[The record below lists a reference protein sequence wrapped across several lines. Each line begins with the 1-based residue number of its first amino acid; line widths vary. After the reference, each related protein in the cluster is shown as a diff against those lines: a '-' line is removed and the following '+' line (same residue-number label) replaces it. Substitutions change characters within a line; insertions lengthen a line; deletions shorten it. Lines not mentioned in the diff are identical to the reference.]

1 MKINKKTTMGIWLG
15 ILPALLI
22 YTVFAILP
30 ILQSFYYSLMKWNG
44 ISEMT
49 FVGLDN
55 FVELLKDPDFWNSV
69 KNNILV
75 VLASVFGQVP
85 IALLIAIL
93 LNRKLKGSRL
103 FRTIG
108 FLPVVLS
115 TVVISITW
123 NLVYNSKY
131 GLINEFLR
139 SIGLDFLT
147 QNWLG
152 DPDLA
157 LYSVLVVIVWQFV
170 GLYLIIFLAAL
181 QNIPNEVLESAK
193 IDGASEWVTT
203 WKITIPMIWDTILV
217 AIVLCISGSLKTF
230 DLILQ
235 KMFEEDLVTI
245 IEKLG
250 LDHEE
255 TNDWL
260 IERALEYIRQFYR
273 EPIKASEVAN
283 VVNIS
288 ANYFSTIFRQKT
300 GKTFNEYVNLLR
312 VNEARKLLSE
322 TSLRVGVIANNVGF
336 HEYKYFVEVFKKF
349 TGMTPTE
356 YRNLYNRE
364 LGG

>member
-1 MKINKKTTMGIWLG
+1 MKINTKTTMGIWLG

-49 FVGLDN
+49 FVGLAN
-55 FVELLKDPDFWNSV
+55 FVELLKDSDFWNSV

-230 DLILQ
+230 DLIYV
-235 KMFEEDLVTI
+235 M
-245 IEKLG
+245 
-250 LDHEE
+250 
-255 TNDWL
+255 TNGGP
-260 IERALEYIRQFYR
+260 AH
-273 EPIKASEVAN
+273 STEVMA
-283 VVNIS
+283 I
-288 ANYFSTIFRQKT
+288 YM
-300 GKTFNEYVNLLR
+300 FNETFKNFNYGYGSAVSVFIFLFSL
-312 VNEARKLLSE
+312 VLIVIVRKL
-322 TSLRVGVIANNVGF
+322 
-336 HEYKYFVEVFKKF
+336 FKLK
-349 TGMTPTE
+349 GI
-356 YRNLYNRE
+356 
-364 LGG
+364 

>member
-1 MKINKKTTMGIWLG
+1 
-15 ILPALLI
+15 
-22 YTVFAILP
+22 
-30 ILQSFYYSLMKWNG
+30 
-44 ISEMT
+44 MT
-49 FVGLDN
+49 FVGLAN
-55 FVELLKDPDFWNSV
+55 FVELLKDSDFWNSV

-230 DLILQ
+230 DLIYV
-235 KMFEEDLVTI
+235 M
-245 IEKLG
+245 
-250 LDHEE
+250 
-255 TNDWL
+255 TNGGP
-260 IERALEYIRQFYR
+260 AH
-273 EPIKASEVAN
+273 STEVMA
-283 VVNIS
+283 I
-288 ANYFSTIFRQKT
+288 YM
-300 GKTFNEYVNLLR
+300 FNETFKNFNYGYGSAVSVFIFLFSL
-312 VNEARKLLSE
+312 VLIVIVRKL
-322 TSLRVGVIANNVGF
+322 
-336 HEYKYFVEVFKKF
+336 FKLK
-349 TGMTPTE
+349 GI
-356 YRNLYNRE
+356 
-364 LGG
+364 